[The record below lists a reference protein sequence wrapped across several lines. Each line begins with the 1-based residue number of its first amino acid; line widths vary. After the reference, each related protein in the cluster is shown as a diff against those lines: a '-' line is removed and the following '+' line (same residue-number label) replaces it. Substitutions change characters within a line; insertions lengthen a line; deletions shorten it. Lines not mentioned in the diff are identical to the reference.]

1 MAWTETSCTR
11 IHLQDLASKQFNFT
25 ETEKDEQ
32 NKKREEY
39 VLNERRRRRK
49 KKTKTPN
56 ETETNNLP
64 DKEFKSIVIRLL
76 TKLGKRT
83 DGHCETF
90 NKELENIKKNQEEL
104 KDTITEMKNT
114 PKGNNSSLH
123 DTEEHISDLKD

>member
-64 DKEFKSIVIRLL
+64 DKGFKAIVVRMLMV
-76 TKLGKRT
+76 LGKRI
-83 DGHCETF
+83 DEHMRAS
-90 NKELENIKKNQEEL
+90 IK
-104 KDTITEMKNT
+104 
-114 PKGNNSSLH
+114 H
-123 DTEEHISDLKD
+123 